1 MDFVVLYLLGAF
13 VLLYVLYECGVITIK
28 SGRALL
34 FVGTIYSARY
44 KGCHRTLRRIVRPA
58 ESRVYQLVFSSE
70 LSKGSVS
77 MEILDSKKQS
87 LLTLEGQKTAELFM
101 EKGKRYV
108 LVLHLNNADGAH
120 HLDRN

>member
-1 MDFVVLYLLGAF
+1 MNIVFYLLGLAALLC
-13 VLLYVLYECGVITIK
+13 LLYDRGFISVK
-28 SGRALL
+28 NARSML

-44 KGCHRTLRRIVRPA
+44 KSAHGTIRRIVRPA

-77 MEILDSKKQS
+77 MEILDGQKQS

-108 LVLHLNNADGAH
+108 LVLRLKNADGAH
-120 HLDRN
+120 HLDRK

>member
-1 MDFVVLYLLGAF
+1 MNVVIYLLGLAALLF
-13 VLLYVLYECGVITIK
+13 LLYDRGFISVK
-28 SGRALL
+28 SARSLL

-44 KGCHRTLRRIVRPA
+44 KSAHGTIRRIVRPG
-58 ESRVYQLVFSSE
+58 ESKVYQLCFSSE
-70 LSKGSVS
+70 LDKGSVS

-87 LLTLEGQKTAELFM
+87 LLTLEGQQTAELFL

-108 LVLHLNNADGAH
+108 LVLHLKHADGAH